1 MPRLNPPPISLEDAI
16 SRRNFLKFVVFSGLI
31 SCSAKF
37 SLAAIDELAIET
49 RSLSIYNPNTKESFE
64 GTYYSDGK
72 YVAAALNKINHLMRD
87 TNTNEVK
94 SIDTGLL
101 DLISA
106 IATKLK
112 SKSPFHII
120 SGYRSPKT
128 NSLLRKR
135 GQGAAKNSYHIK
147 GQAADLRLPGF
158 KSSAVRKAAYRLK
171 KGGVGYYAKRGF
183 VHIDVGPVRYWR
195 G

>member
-72 YVAAALNKINHLMRD
+72 YAAAALLMINHIMRD
-87 TNTNEVK
+87 TNNNEVR
-94 SIDTGLL
+94 SIDSALL

-112 SKSPFHII
+112 S
-120 SGYRSPKT
+120 
-128 NSLLRKR
+128 
-135 GQGAAKNSYHIK
+135 
-147 GQAADLRLPGF
+147 
-158 KSSAVRKAAYRLK
+158 
-171 KGGVGYYAKRGF
+171 
-183 VHIDVGPVRYWR
+183 
-195 G
+195 